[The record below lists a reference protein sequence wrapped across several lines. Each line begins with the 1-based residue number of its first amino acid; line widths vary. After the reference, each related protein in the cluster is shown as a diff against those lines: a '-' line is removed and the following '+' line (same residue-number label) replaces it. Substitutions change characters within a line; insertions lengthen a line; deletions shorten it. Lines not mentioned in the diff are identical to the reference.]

1 MEFIS
6 PGLII
11 AIVVAILV
19 IFFLFKGI
27 MLVQQS
33 EAVVIERLG
42 SYKRVLGAGINWV
55 VPFVDK
61 PRSITIRR
69 YREHRGENV
78 PYVVDE
84 TKIDRR
90 ETVLDFPGQNVVT
103 KDNVT
108 VVVNGAL
115 FFQITDPRAA
125 VYEVENFT
133 QAVEVLAKTSL
144 RSEIGKMELDKLFE
158 SREEVNSALQRTMDE
173 VGDKWGV
180 KVNRVEIQDV
190 QMPEDVEEAM
200 RLQMA
205 AERRRRATVTEASGE
220 KEAAIA
226 QAQGERQAAI
236 ERAEGDKQA
245 AVLRAEGEEE
255 AIKKVVKAAGE
266 GQEQM
271 VIGYLLGLQ
280 YLKTLPDMAKNGER
294 VFIPY
299 EASAFLGSLGTFNE
313 LTDNLGETARRN
325 LGRMAQGEYGRS

>member
-1 MEFIS
+1 MEFVS
-6 PGLII
+6 PGLVI
-11 AIVVAILV
+11 AVVIAVVV

-42 SYKRVLGAGINWV
+42 SYQRVLGAGINWV
-55 VPFVDK
+55 VPFIDK

-69 YREHRGENV
+69 YREYQGENV

-158 SREEVNSALQRTMDE
+158 SREEVNNALQRTMDE

-190 QMPEDVEEAM
+190 QMPNDVEEAM

-205 AERRRRATVTEASGE
+205 AERRRRATVTEANGK

-255 AIKKVVKAAGE
+255 AIRKVVKAAGE

-299 EASAFLGSLGTFNE
+299 EASAFLGTLGTFNE
-313 LTDNLGETARRN
+313 LTENLGEQARAN
-325 LGRMAQGEYGRS
+325 LGRMAQAEYGRT